1 MLRWILS
8 KFSRVERFNQIVWA
22 IIGAGII
29 AMVAILLIA
38 GLVAVI
44 SSMISSGR
52 GGLPVAMVEG
62 NVPGN
67 AQDEPG
73 NKISHYDICM
83 PLAVRGSPYQL
94 IRVVSDQFSVR
105 KMAAKGR
112 LNKMAS
118 DSYSEAPVYGAC
130 SIYGS
135 SKQTGV
141 VNVIIRHAVDNSM
154 HLLFKENAVIRA
166 LDYPHPTDKKE
177 YDESPDNFPPVGTL
191 YWEIAFEDSNHDA
204 VFDDK
209 DDFGA
214 YLSSPDGSRLV
225 RITPEHS
232 RVLEKYYDK
241 ERKLLLLRILRD
253 TNNDKVLDETDKPS
267 LIEVNVAERKMIRE
281 VLDAKMLAGMMRQA
295 EPKKSMEAGPD

>member
-1 MLRWILS
+1 MLRWVLS

-29 AMVAILLIA
+29 AMVAVLLIA
-38 GLVAVI
+38 GLVVVI
-44 SSMISSGR
+44 SSMINSGR
-52 GGLPVAMVEG
+52 GGMPVAMVQE
-62 NVPGN
+62 N
-67 AQDEPG
+67 APDEPG
-73 NKISHYDICM
+73 NKPSHYDICM

-94 IRVVSDQFSVR
+94 IRVVSDQFLVR
-105 KMAAKGR
+105 KTNARGKFK
-112 LNKMAS
+112 KMAS
-118 DSYSEAPVYGAC
+118 DSYSEEPVYGAC

-141 VNVIIRHAVDNSM
+141 VNVIVRHAVDNSM
-154 HLLFKENAVIRA
+154 HLLLKENAVIKA
-166 LDYPHPTDKKE
+166 LDYPHPTDKNE

-191 YWEIAFEDSNHDA
+191 YWEIAFEDSNSDA
-204 VFDDK
+204 VFDDE

-232 RVLEKYYDK
+232 RVLEKSYDK

-253 TNNDKVLDETDKPS
+253 TNNDKVLDEADKPS
-267 LIEVNVAERKMIRE
+267 LIEVNVVERKMTRE
-281 VLDAKMLAGMMRQA
+281 VLDAQTLAGMMRHA
-295 EPKKSMEAGPD
+295 EPKQLIKE